1 MQNPAFLNQL
11 LQQKE
16 ERMELEEAMCKKRRR
31 LRPVSFVHVGE
42 SSRSS
47 GGGSNPVKTEVLEFG
62 HYGYEVSVMEAL
74 ALEMQ
79 EGAGDKAENRER
91 QGKVLDQRFRE
102 ELLNERFEGGE
113 DENMNVNV
121 LVDQLGYLGSTP
133 KQRR

>member
-1 MQNPAFLNQL
+1 
-11 LQQKE
+11 
-16 ERMELEEAMCKKRRR
+16 MELEEALCKKRRR
-31 LRPVSFVHVGE
+31 LRPVSVVRVGE

-62 HYGYEVSVMEAL
+62 DYGYEVKVMEAL

-79 EGAGDKAENRER
+79 EGAGDKDENRER
-91 QGKVLDQRFRE
+91 QGKELDQGFWE

-113 DENMNVNV
+113 DEDMNVNV

-133 KQRR
+133 K